1 MDNIAKIIKESDN
14 IAIIAHTD
22 EDCDALCSSLAL
34 REMLKNIGKN
44 VIYFVSGPVE
54 HRLSFFK
61 NDYCIYDDSYSE
73 NIYDLVICLD
83 SADEGRLG
91 KRVDL
96 LKKAKKSIN
105 IDHHYTNTM
114 YADENRV
121 NGDMSSTGEM
131 IYDLFEEMNVSITST
146 IAEYLYSAIMGDTGC
161 LKYSCASPKTVMII
175 SKLMET
181 GIDHAMLCRKL
192 FDTET
197 INAIKA
203 KAEIMKNIKSYYNGL
218 VSIVTIDEMEL
229 KQYNISEKDVGDI
242 VNIPRCV
249 EGTQIAVSLR
259 KIPEK
264 IKISFRSNGNYNVGE
279 IAQKFGGGGHTMAA
293 GASITGCSL
302 EEAEEKVAAAIGE
315 VING

>member
-96 LKKAKKSIN
+96 LKKA
-105 IDHHYTNTM
+105 
-114 YADENRV
+114 R
-121 NGDMSSTGEM
+121 SS
-131 IYDLFEEMNVSITST
+131 
-146 IAEYLYSAIMGDTGC
+146 LYQ
-161 LKYSCASPKTVMII
+161 YYV
-175 SKLMET
+175 
-181 GIDHAMLCRKL
+181 CR
-192 FDTET
+192 
-197 INAIKA
+197 
-203 KAEIMKNIKSYYNGL
+203 
-218 VSIVTIDEMEL
+218 
-229 KQYNISEKDVGDI
+229 
-242 VNIPRCV
+242 
-249 EGTQIAVSLR
+249 
-259 KIPEK
+259 
-264 IKISFRSNGNYNVGE
+264 
-279 IAQKFGGGGHTMAA
+279 
-293 GASITGCSL
+293 
-302 EEAEEKVAAAIGE
+302 
-315 VING
+315 

>member
-1 MDNIAKIIKESDN
+1 
-14 IAIIAHTD
+14 
-22 EDCDALCSSLAL
+22 
-34 REMLKNIGKN
+34 
-44 VIYFVSGPVE
+44 
-54 HRLSFFK
+54 
-61 NDYCIYDDSYSE
+61 
-73 NIYDLVICLD
+73 
-83 SADEGRLG
+83 
-91 KRVDL
+91 
-96 LKKAKKSIN
+96 
-105 IDHHYTNTM
+105 M

-279 IAQKFGGGGHTMAA
+279 IAQKFGGGGHAMAA